1 MCIERCP
8 HGSGGSGPVRGC
20 LPHEVLFIYRQMVGF
35 HGEYSEP
42 AIGWIGEVSQNLLQL
57 GKHLEQDANQPT
69 LPAPPVWTDSKLRRR
84 EALMKL
90 ARGQKLSHDSHTQSQ
105 GMMGC

>member
-1 MCIERCP
+1 MEA
-8 HGSGGSGPVRGC
+8 
-20 LPHEVLFIYRQMVGF
+20 LFIYRQMVGF

-69 LPAPPVWTDSKLRRR
+69 LPRAASLD
-84 EALMKL
+84 
-90 ARGQKLSHDSHTQSQ
+90 G
-105 GMMGC
+105 